1 MDQNDSKQHKIMRG
15 TKIFKKFE
23 EDSFSCNMF
32 IDMTHSVKTVNP
44 NVLTNDPNYHL
55 SYMHKI
61 S

>member
-1 MDQNDSKQHKIMRG
+1 MRG

-23 EDSFSCNMF
+23 EDSFSRNMF